1 MCCITIVKNL
11 SEFSRFLLCFGTKN
25 LLVLVGKNQL
35 NVSLCGFDTVLGIC
49 GPRFFF
55 FFCFG
60 FVFLVLFFY
69 CTVACQP
76 FVVLLILVVV

>member
-55 FFCFG
+55 FLLLF
-60 FVFLVLFFY
+60 FVFVI
-69 CTVACQP
+69 
-76 FVVLLILVVV
+76 VLLLASLLLSC